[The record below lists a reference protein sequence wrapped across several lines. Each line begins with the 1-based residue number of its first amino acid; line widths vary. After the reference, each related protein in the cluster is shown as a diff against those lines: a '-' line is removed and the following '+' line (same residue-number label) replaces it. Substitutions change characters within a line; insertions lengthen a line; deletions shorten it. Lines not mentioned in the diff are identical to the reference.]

1 MSSLQMDGGGT
12 VREER
17 DMNDATH
24 SDARGFSLVELTV
37 ALVVTLIVTGAIYGL
52 LAGGQSAFRREPELS
67 DRQQNIRVAMDL
79 IMRDV
84 ANAGSS
90 LPPFV
95 QAFTQGLDACAGCP
109 AGGSPMGLAGQRT
122 DELEMLTNDGSLDN
136 EPVCANRATG
146 AASANVRLVRNVIPT
161 PAPPAPPSGAV
172 AILFGDGTW
181 TMRYVTSAVAS
192 GPAGDTNCTAG
203 TPTLLNFANGATDLT
218 GGLNPA
224 AAGNVCT
231 ANNGG
236 IPLTGTP
243 RFGNNN
249 SGATGCP
256 GTANVAG
263 PCCMVAEVSYAQVV
277 RYRIRNNG
285 TVPELQ
291 RYDSANAGA
300 GFQAVAR
307 GIEDLQVQYSQADG
321 TVTPTGLIPG
331 APVVTRG
338 AYNTIVTQ
346 VQVTLSSRSEARNIQ
361 GATTDAIGNYIR
373 GSLTWVGSP
382 RAALAGV
389 TTQPPVVTSPSPSP
403 TPWWK

>member
-1 MSSLQMDGGGT
+1 MDGGGT

-17 DMNDATH
+17 SMNGAAQ

-52 LAGGQSAFRREPELS
+52 LAGGQSAFRREPELA

-79 IMRDV
+79 IMRDIG
-84 ANAGSS
+84 NAGSS

-95 QAFTQGLDACAGCP
+95 QVFTPGLDACSSCP
-109 AGGSPMGLAGQRT
+109 APGAPMGLGGVRT
-122 DELEMLTNDGSLDN
+122 DELEMVTNDGSHDN

-146 AASANVRLVRNVIPT
+146 AASANVRLVRNVLPL
-161 PAPPAPPSGAV
+161 PPAPAAPGGAV

-181 TMRYVTSAVAS
+181 TMRYVTSGTAS
-192 GPAGDTNCTAG
+192 APAGDTNCTSG
-203 TPTLLNFANGATDLT
+203 TPTLLNFASGNPPDLT
-218 GGLNPA
+218 NGLNPA
-224 AAGNVCT
+224 GGGSVCT
-231 ANNGG
+231 TNNSG
-236 IPLTGTP
+236 IPLTGTT
-243 RFGNNN
+243 RFGDNN
-249 SGATGCP
+249 SGITGCP
-256 GTANVAG
+256 GTSLVAG

-307 GIEDLQVQYSQADG
+307 GIEDLQVQYTQADG
-321 TVTPTGLIPG
+321 TVTPTGIIPG
-331 APVVTRG
+331 APPVIRG
-338 AYNTIVTQ
+338 SYNTLVTQ

-361 GATTDAIGNYIR
+361 GATSDAGLGNYIR

-382 RAALAGV
+382 RAALAGL
-389 TTQPPVVTSPSPSP
+389 TTQPPVIVSPSPSP